1 MIGRDNREPL
11 ISIPETVATV
21 RSYGTAETLRWVKEF
36 IKEWQKHMTETEAQD
51 VQWANA
57 RLCSALFDAGRIEGI
72 KEERAARRARQ

>member
-21 RSYGTAETLRWVKEF
+21 RKFGTAETLRWVNE
-36 IKEWQKHMTETEAQD
+36 IIREWQKLITETEAQD
-51 VQWANA
+51 IQWANA
-57 RLCSALFDAGRIEGI
+57 RLCSALFDIGRIEGI